1 VTTSDGG
8 RALFRRA
15 QRLRRPAEFREVY
28 SKGRRVGNEM
38 FAANI
43 LANDTGTAR
52 LGLSIAV
59 RATGGAVGRN
69 RVRRAIR
76 ESFRL
81 HRHELPAL
89 DLVIGARAAARDASA
104 AELRAALERLWQR
117 IAAP

>member
-1 VTTSDGG
+1 VTIPDGE

-28 SKGRRVGNEM
+28 SNGRRIGNDM
-38 FAANI
+38 FAANV
-43 LANDTGTAR
+43 LANNAGTAR

-59 RATGGAVGRN
+59 RTIGGAVRRN
-69 RVRRAIR
+69 RLRRLIR

-89 DLVIGARAAARDASA
+89 DIVIGARGAARGATA
-104 AELRAALERLWQR
+104 ADLRAALERLWLR